1 MTSTSTT
8 AKRRFSFRRKAASP
22 LADGHRKKTF
32 WQRVYRDRY
41 LLLLFLPCL
50 IYYILFKY
58 VPMWG
63 VLISFKD
70 FKPFIGFMGSDWVG
84 LKHYVNFFSNPDA
97 WRIIRNTLFLGVCS
111 LVWCFPFPILLCS
124 GAERGHP
131 YPVQKVCPNHQ
142 LYAALFICRGRL
154 RHACELPLPP
164 SAALS
169 IPSLQCSAEKPST
182 FCPLLPGSAPFMWHP
197 KSGRH
202 WAGAPLSIWLLSVM
216 WTRSN
221 YSSRQA
227 GWCLPSAPDL
237 VHHAALHRPHCGD
250 DADPAA

>member
-22 LADGHRKKTF
+22 LADGHHKKTF

-97 WRIIRNTLFLGVCS
+97 WRIIRNTLFLGVYS
-111 LVWCFPFPILLCS
+111 LVWCFPFPIIFALALNEVTRTRFKKFVQTISYMPHFLSAVVVCGMLVS
-124 GAERGHP
+124 FLSPIRGII
-131 YPVQKVCPNHQ
+131 NTIITMFGGE
-142 LYAALFICRGRL
+142 AINF
-154 RHACELPLPP
+154 
-164 SAALS
+164 LS
-169 IPSLQCSAEKPST
+169 T
-182 FCPLLPGSAPFMWHP
+182 LPGSALFMWHP

-216 WTRSN
+216 WTRSIMKP
-221 YSSRQA
+221 
-227 GWCLPSAPDL
+227 PSWMVPPVCARSGPS
-237 VHHAALHRPHCGD
+237 HC
-250 DADPAA
+250 PASPPLWRRC

>member
-22 LADGHRKKTF
+22 LADGHHKKTF

-70 FKPFIGFMGSDWVG
+70 FKPFIGFMDSDWVG

-97 WRIIRNTLFLGVCS
+97 WRIIRNTLFLGFS
-111 LVWCFPFPILLCS
+111 IKIPQF
-124 GAERGHP
+124 H
-131 YPVQKVCPNHQ
+131 
-142 LYAALFICRGRL
+142 RL
-154 RHACELPLPP
+154 
-164 SAALS
+164 
-169 IPSLQCSAEKPST
+169 
-182 FCPLLPGSAPFMWHP
+182 
-197 KSGRH
+197 
-202 WAGAPLSIWLLSVM
+202 
-216 WTRSN
+216 
-221 YSSRQA
+221 SRTKF
-227 GWCLPSAPDL
+227 
-237 VHHAALHRPHCGD
+237 H
-250 DADPAA
+250 

>member
-22 LADGHRKKTF
+22 LADGHHKKTF

-97 WRIIRNTLFLGVCS
+97 WRIIRNTLFLGVYS
-111 LVWCFPFPILLCS
+111 LVWCFPFPIIFALALNECCFS
-124 GAERGHP
+124 KRMR
-131 YPVQKVCPNHQ
+131 KVFRKNEKSMLQNCNKK
-142 LYAALFICRGRL
+142 AKRKGRL
-154 RHACELPLPP
+154 QRVK
-164 SAALS
+164 
-169 IPSLQCSAEKPST
+169 KP
-182 FCPLLPGSAPFMWHP
+182 M
-197 KSGRH
+197 
-202 WAGAPLSIWLLSVM
+202 
-216 WTRSN
+216 
-221 YSSRQA
+221 
-227 GWCLPSAPDL
+227 
-237 VHHAALHRPHCGD
+237 
-250 DADPAA
+250 